1 MTDRQRVALLILIFA
16 VIVFLGFLFAPFV
29 IEHILEPLSVAV
41 WLFLRIFILSI
52 DQGLYWAFL
61 ILIALFW
68 LARRLVVRGSEPVAM
83 AVAAPNDA
91 VLNIE
96 KWFNSITLA
105 VNYPNWRDQLKS
117 ELIQM
122 LIGLFF
128 SRQQEVTFPEIND
141 MLRQRQI
148 PIPDPVY
155 DFLFASQAKDQP
167 LTFVQKIR
175 SLPALPRKWWR
186 RWSGRDTIEFH
197 RSVDIVLNFMETMLE
212 NPDDYEPSNNSK
224 H

>member
-1 MTDRQRVALLILIFA
+1 MTERQRVALLILILA

-52 DQGLYWAFL
+52 DQGIYWAFL

-68 LARRLVVRGSEPVAM
+68 LARRLVVRGAEPAAL

-91 VLNIE
+91 VLNME

-105 VNYPNWRDQLKS
+105 ANYPNWRDQLKS

-122 LIGLFF
+122 VIGLFY
-128 SRQQEVTFPEIND
+128 SRQQEVTYPEISD

-148 PIPDPVY
+148 PLPDPVY

-175 SLPALPRKWWR
+175 SLAELPRKWWR

-197 RSVDIVLNFMETMLE
+197 RSVDIVLSFMETMLE
-212 NPDDYEPSNNSK
+212 NPDDYEPSNYSK